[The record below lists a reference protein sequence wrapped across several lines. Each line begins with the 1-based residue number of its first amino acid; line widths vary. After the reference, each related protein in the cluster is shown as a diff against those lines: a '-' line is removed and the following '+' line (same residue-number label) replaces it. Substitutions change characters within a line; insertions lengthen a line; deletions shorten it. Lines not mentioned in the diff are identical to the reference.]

1 MTSVPAAMG
10 PAGRPLAAM
19 AGRTFSD
26 RLKLPIYAGVGLA
39 LLSVLGIGAFSS
51 LDSGSLFDDLPAA
64 FDGLI
69 GGSAGG
75 NYVVSE
81 VFGLI
86 APIVVLTIAIS
97 GGVNAVA
104 GEERD
109 RTAGLLL
116 TQPVARRD
124 LVIAKAA
131 VVTLHVLVC
140 VGLFIAGFVI
150 GSALFDSGVATADAL
165 ATAAHL
171 LALGLAFAMLAL
183 ALSASTGSASL
194 SLAAAGGLAVVADL
208 MAAML
213 PLVNG
218 LEDVAKASPWFY
230 YNGSQPLVN
239 GPDPVHLAVLL
250 AIAGTGLV
258 LALIGIER
266 RDIESGNHRAAL
278 VIPGLDHFTRAR
290 VDSVFAKSL
299 SERVTLA
306 ALAGGSLAS
315 MAIAVA
321 LMFGGLQDT
330 LQDLSESVP
339 AGVAGLYGSGDL
351 GTPVGWINAEM
362 VSIVLPAVMIAV
374 AVMLGVGAVAG
385 EQKHHTLDLLLSA
398 PVTRG
403 RVVIEK
409 AAALAVVVVG
419 IGVLGGLGMAAG
431 SALGGLGIGAADIA
445 AAVSHATLLALF
457 FGALALAVGAVTSAQ
472 TATRVAAIA
481 ALLSYMMQAFL
492 PSSAALKDVAVVSPW
507 HYFSSSTPLAN
518 GVDVAHLLVLAL
530 LAALALA
537 AALVLVNR
545 REVSA

>member
-1 MTSVPAAMG
+1 MTGITAAVRPVG
-10 PAGRPLAAM
+10 TPLATM
-19 AGRTFSD
+19 ADRTFRD
-26 RLKLPIYAGVGLA
+26 RLKLPIYTGAGLA
-39 LLSVLGIGAFSS
+39 VLSVLGIGAFSS

-64 FDGLI
+64 LDGLI

-75 NYVVSE
+75 NYVVSQ

-86 APIVVLTIAIS
+86 APIAALTIAIS

-131 VVTLHVLVC
+131 VVTLHLLVC

-150 GSALFDSGVATADAL
+150 GSTLFDSGVATADAL

-171 LALGLAFAMLAL
+171 LALGLAFAMIAL
-183 ALSASTGSASL
+183 ALSAWTGSVTI
-194 SLAAAGGLAVVADL
+194 SLAAAAGLAVLADL
-208 MAAML
+208 MAALL
-213 PLVNG
+213 PLVSG
-218 LEDVAKASPWFY
+218 LEDIAKASPWFY

-239 GPDPVHLAVLL
+239 GLDALHLAVLL
-250 AIAGTGLV
+250 AIAGAGFA
-258 LALIGIER
+258 LAIIGVER
-266 RDIESGNHRAAL
+266 RDIESGTHRARP
-278 VIPGLDHFTRAR
+278 VIPGLERFTRAR

-299 SERVTLA
+299 SERASLA
-306 ALAGGSLAS
+306 ALAGGALAS

-321 LMFGGLQDT
+321 LMFDGLQGT
-330 LQDLSESVP
+330 LRDLSDGIP
-339 AGVAGLYGSGDL
+339 DGVAGLYGSGDL

-362 VSIVLPAVMIAV
+362 VSILLPAVMIAV

-385 EQKHHTLDLLLSA
+385 EQKRHTLDLLLSA

-409 AAALAVVVVG
+409 AAALAVVVVA
-419 IGVLGGLGMAAG
+419 IGVLAGLGIGAG
-431 SALGGLGIGAADIA
+431 SALGGLDIRAADIA
-445 AAVSHATLLALF
+445 AALSHVTLLALF
-457 FGALALAVGAVTSAQ
+457 FGALALAVGAAASTQ
-472 TATRVAAIA
+472 TATRVVAIM
-481 ALLSYMMQAFL
+481 ALLAYMMEAFL
-492 PSSAALKDVAVVSPW
+492 PSSAALKDVALVSPW

-518 GVDVAHLLVLAL
+518 GFDVAHLLVLAL
-530 LAALALA
+530 LTTLALA
-537 AALVLVNR
+537 AALVFVNR